1 MMANKYIHIRLSIHP
16 SIHQMSGD
24 WIELEIANLA
34 WIFLMS
40 SYQIIQIGKV
50 ETYTVFELFRVNI
63 VGLP

>member
-1 MMANKYIHIRLSIHP
+1 
-16 SIHQMSGD
+16 MSGD